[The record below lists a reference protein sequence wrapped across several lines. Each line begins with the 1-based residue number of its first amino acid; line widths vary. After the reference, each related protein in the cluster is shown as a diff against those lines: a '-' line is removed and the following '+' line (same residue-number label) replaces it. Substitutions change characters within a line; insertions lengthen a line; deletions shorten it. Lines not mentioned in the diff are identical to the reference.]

1 MADRLTRWAGAFLA
15 ANLLHGA
22 DHLRQGL
29 EGVSHVVLSGG
40 AVVTA
45 TAVVVV
51 VLAVRRHPA
60 AALAATLLG
69 FATTVLVSASHLA
82 PHWSVLSDSYV
93 DDVRVDAVSWVVVL
107 LEIGTALVLGVV
119 AAQQYRSEQQVLT
132 HG

>member
-1 MADRLTRWAGAFLA
+1 MSDRLTLAAGAFLA

-29 EGVSHVVLSGG
+29 DGVSHVVLSGG
-40 AVVTA
+40 GLITAAAVA
-45 TAVVVV
+45 VV

-93 DDVRVDAVSWVVVL
+93 DDVSVDALSWAVVL
-107 LEIGTALVLGVV
+107 LEIGSALVLGVV

>member
-1 MADRLTRWAGAFLA
+1 MSDRLTLAAGAFLA

-29 EGVSHVVLSGG
+29 DGVNHVVLSGG
-40 AVVTA
+40 GLITASAVA
-45 TAVVVV
+45 VV

-60 AALAATLLG
+60 AAPAATLLG

-93 DDVRVDAVSWVVVL
+93 DDVSVDALSWAVVL
-107 LEIGTALVLGVV
+107 LEIGSALVVGVV